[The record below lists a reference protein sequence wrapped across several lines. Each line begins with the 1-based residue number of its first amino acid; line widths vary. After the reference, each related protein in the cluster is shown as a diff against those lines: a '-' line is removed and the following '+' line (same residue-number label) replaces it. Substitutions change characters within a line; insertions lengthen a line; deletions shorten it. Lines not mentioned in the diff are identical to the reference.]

1 MATADHLK
9 LLNQAKEM
17 ARKWDDLAHEA
28 AWNQHMLVKGRMT
41 EEAVREALRL
51 AAPDDLFGQLF
62 KSLLLESID
71 LLNDL
76 DEMILAAEE
85 MAGAMRRIAPWDGE

>member
-1 MATADHLK
+1 MAAPDHQT
-9 LLNQAKEM
+9 LLTQAEEM

-28 AWNQHMLVKGRMT
+28 AWTHHMLVKGRMT

-51 AAPDDLFGQLF
+51 AAPDDLFGELF
-62 KSLLLESID
+62 KSLLVESTA